1 MQLASPGRGL
11 NALWRLL
18 APLPGGGWLL
28 GRILGLVAPYTGT
41 ISPLVRELR
50 PGYSRIQ
57 LRDTHGVR
65 NHLDS
70 VHAVALVNL
79 VEVSSGL
86 AMLNGLAPGV
96 RGILRG
102 LSVEYLRKAR
112 GLLTAEC
119 TCEVPAVAAPIDVR
133 ATATVRDLRG
143 NEVARGVATWRLA
156 PAR

>member
-1 MQLASPGRGL
+1 MQFASPGQAL
-11 NALWRLL
+11 TALWRVLRSI
-18 APLPGGGWLL
+18 PGGGWAL
-28 GRILGLVAPYTGT
+28 GRILGLMAPYTGT

-57 LRDTHGVR
+57 LRDTRRVR
-65 NHLDS
+65 NHLQS

-79 VEVSSGL
+79 MEVSSGL

-102 LSVEYLRKAR
+102 LSVEYLKKAR
-112 GLLTAEC
+112 GLLTVEC
-119 TCEVPAVAAPIDVR
+119 TCDVPDIAAPMDVQ
-133 ATATVRDLRG
+133 ATATVRDQRG
-143 NEVARGVATWRLA
+143 EEVARGVATWRLA

>member
-1 MQLASPGRGL
+1 MQFASPGRGL
-11 NALWRLL
+11 NALWRVLE
-18 APLPGGGWLL
+18 PIPGGGWLL
-28 GRILGLVAPYTGT
+28 GRILGLIAPYTGT

-57 LRDTHGVR
+57 LRDTRRVR
-65 NHLDS
+65 NHLQS

-79 VEVSSGL
+79 MEISSGL

-102 LSVEYLRKAR
+102 LSVEYLKKAR

-119 TCEVPAVAAPIDVR
+119 TCDVPDIAAPMDVR
-133 ATATVRDLRG
+133 ATATVRDQRG
-143 NEVARGVATWRLA
+143 EEVARGVATWRLA